1 MMLIWQ
7 YPPWFRILASNIQM
21 PNNFKFTKLLISIW
35 GWNTSW
41 RNRRVHVLLCLGAWW
56 LVSCPVTQFDIYT
69 NGGKHWGDNNSY
81 NSPATRN
88 TLTGSLTPHNC
99 KYTPKTTSDIT
110 FAGPRPSLQHAP
122 AQNSQKKYDRDQMHF
137 PSICVWVR
145 RPRNGVICCNFILK
159 ASKTEKLCAWSVLM
173 VNSGGHQ
180 TSITS
185 KQGENFQNFYL
196 IKYSA
201 TRDKPAL
208 ASQQQQAS
216 NKTKN
221 YLSQRLLA
229 DFSGGW
235 HWDPSSQLNI
245 LHLKLSDFHFY
256 KLRIA
261 VS

>member
-1 MMLIWQ
+1 M
-7 YPPWFRILASNIQM
+7 
-21 PNNFKFTKLLISIW
+21 
-35 GWNTSW
+35 
-41 RNRRVHVLLCLGAWW
+41 LLCLGGWW

-69 NGGKHWGDNNSY
+69 NGGKHRGDNNSY
-81 NSPATRN
+81 NSPTTRN

-110 FAGPRPSLQHAP
+110 FAGPRP
-122 AQNSQKKYDRDQMHF
+122 
-137 PSICVWVR
+137 PSTMLPHKTVR
-145 RPRNGVICCNFILK
+145 RNMTDTECICRVFVYEPPRPPRNGVICCNFILK

-221 YLSQRLLA
+221 YPIHRLLA
-229 DFSGGW
+229 DFSGGC